1 MIPSRLPSNFTDF
14 NLKFTKDLY
23 NGQSTD
29 KNSDRRKIRFLVH
42 DTSAVCYIRANFS
55 VRSNYRPR
63 LMSERHRGS
72 NRGNRRKSHWLL
84 KKKSD
89 FSSRFCNG
97 SPGGVRLIRRFS
109 FQLIPRA
116 FHIHFPRAV
125 FPWKSLGRIW
135 ESIKKIGESFCA

>member
-1 MIPSRLPSNFTDF
+1 MIPSRLRSNFTDF

-42 DTSAVCYIRANFS
+42 DTSAVYYIRANFS

-84 KKKSD
+84 KKKNPIFLQGFVTD
-89 FSSRFCNG
+89 H
-97 SPGGVRLIRRFS
+97 L
-109 FQLIPRA
+109 
-116 FHIHFPRAV
+116 AV
-125 FPWKSLGRIW
+125 CG
-135 ESIKKIGESFCA
+135 